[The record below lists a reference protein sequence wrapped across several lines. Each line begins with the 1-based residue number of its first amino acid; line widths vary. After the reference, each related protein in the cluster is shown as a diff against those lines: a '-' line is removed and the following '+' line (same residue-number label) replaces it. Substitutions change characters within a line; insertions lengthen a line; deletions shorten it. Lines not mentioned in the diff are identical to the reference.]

1 MAELFPGYLTQFYL
15 GPSGSGAPWHYH
27 TTAINTLAYGRKRW
41 FLTPPEL
48 SQYST
53 QHPAAWFEQE
63 YAQADAKPLECIQEA
78 GDLLVVPSMWG
89 HATINIETSIGMAF
103 EFTFLE

>member
-1 MAELFPGYLTQFYL
+1 MAADIWPRGAKEAGVAELFPGYLTQFYL
-15 GPSGSGAPWHYH
+15 GPPGSGAPWHYH

-78 GDLLVVPSMWG
+78 GDLLVVPSMW
-89 HATINIETSIGMAF
+89 
-103 EFTFLE
+103 